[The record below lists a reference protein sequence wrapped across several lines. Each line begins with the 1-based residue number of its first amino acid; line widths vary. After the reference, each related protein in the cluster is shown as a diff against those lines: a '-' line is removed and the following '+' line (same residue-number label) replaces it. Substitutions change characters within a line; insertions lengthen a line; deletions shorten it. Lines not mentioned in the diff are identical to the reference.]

1 MSGQGSIIENLK
13 AMRFSAMARE
23 YEVQLESSHAY
34 QNLGFEDRFGFLVD
48 AEWNKRQ
55 ANKLNRFIRNAC
67 FSNNNASIENIEYLE
82 DRKLDKGQII
92 RFATCQYIEDGHHII
107 LMGASGSGKTYIAC
121 ALGIAACRKFKKVKY
136 IRMPELLDEVKVA
149 ISSGTLKKLIAVYTK
164 LDLLILDEWLLR
176 SLSGDEAY
184 HILEIVEAREH
195 RSTIFCTQFDS
206 KGWLERINSSTDG
219 ESPLSDSVI
228 DRIVH
233 NSYKVPI
240 YGLKSMRERHGIKGD
255 E

>member
-92 RFATCQYIEDGHHII
+92 RFATCQYIEEGHHII
-107 LMGASGSGKTYIAC
+107 LMGASGSGKTI
-121 ALGIAACRKFKKVKY
+121 
-136 IRMPELLDEVKVA
+136 
-149 ISSGTLKKLIAVYTK
+149 
-164 LDLLILDEWLLR
+164 
-176 SLSGDEAY
+176 
-184 HILEIVEAREH
+184 
-195 RSTIFCTQFDS
+195 
-206 KGWLERINSSTDG
+206 
-219 ESPLSDSVI
+219 
-228 DRIVH
+228 
-233 NSYKVPI
+233 
-240 YGLKSMRERHGIKGD
+240 
-255 E
+255 

>member
-1 MSGQGSIIENLK
+1 MSGHGTIIENLK
-13 AMRFSAMARE
+13 AMRFSAMAKE
-23 YEVQLESSHAY
+23 YEMQLSSPAY
-34 QNLGFEDRFGFLVD
+34 QTLGFEDRFSFLVD

-55 ANKLNRFIRNAC
+55 ANKLNRFIRNAD
-67 FSNNNASIENIEYLE
+67 FSNNNASIEDIEYLE
-82 DRKLDKGQII
+82 DRKLDKAQIL
-92 RFATCQYIEDGHHII
+92 RFATCQYIEDGRHII

-136 IRMPELLDEVKVA
+136 VRMPELLDEVKVA
-149 ISSGTLKKLIAVYTK
+149 ISSGTLKKLITAYTK

-176 SLSGDEAY
+176 SLTGDEAY

-206 KGWLERINSSTDG
+206 KGWLARINSSTNG

-228 DRIVH
+228 DRIIY
-233 NSYKVPI
+233 NSYRVTI
-240 YGLKSMRERHGIKGD
+240 YGLKSMRERHGINSD
-255 E
+255 EM